1 MNLGDMT
8 RDQLWAL
15 GGEFYSLEELCIANS
30 INDIPCWYHKN
41 LKLWVPDVND
51 MLNFLEQLRLELQ
64 QEAADSRRETQQE
77 R

>member
-15 GGEFYSLEELCIANS
+15 DMQETRELYVKYIGGEPILTY
-30 INDIPCWYHKN
+30 
-41 LKLWVPDVND
+41 DV

-64 QEAADSRRETQQE
+64 QDAADARRDTQQE